1 MMPTKVSRRSL
12 AALLLAPAAPAQQ
25 PKETLEQ
32 ETRRRIEQT
41 HADSKKLSAYPVP
54 MDVEPAFQFR
64 P

>member
-1 MMPTKVSRRSL
+1 MMSPKVSRRAL
-12 AALLLAPAAPAQQ
+12 AALLLAPAAPAQE

-41 HADSKKLSAYPVP
+41 LADSKKLTAYAVP